1 MKQNDSNALDTKGY
15 ILYNLGKDE
24 KNKDMLDQAL
34 NIFERAEKIA
44 KQNKQSYFLVIIW
57 VWFICKLMIIDLLTG
72 SFDDTLKLN
81 PRFAEAKNGKAVA
94 ISHAGNNKEEAIE
107 LTKKGY

>member
-1 MKQNDSNALDTKGY
+1 
-15 ILYNLGKDE
+15 
-24 KNKDMLDQAL
+24 
-34 NIFERAEKIA
+34 
-44 KQNKQSYFLVIIW
+44 
-57 VWFICKLMIIDLLTG
+57 MIIDLLTG